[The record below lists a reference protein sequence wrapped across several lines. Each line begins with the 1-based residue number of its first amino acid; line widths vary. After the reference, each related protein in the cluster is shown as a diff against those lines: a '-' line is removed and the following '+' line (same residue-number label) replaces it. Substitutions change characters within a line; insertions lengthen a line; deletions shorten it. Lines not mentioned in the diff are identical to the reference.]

1 MPNCN
6 MENNMPIRRQTFRV
20 CKELHGLGK
29 VWVVRKN
36 GEFITAFKTKNE
48 ANVWIYVREK

>member
-1 MPNCN
+1 

>member
-1 MPNCN
+1 MGNS
-6 MENNMPIRRQTFRV
+6 MPIQRNQAFQV

-36 GEFITAFKTKNE
+36 GKFITAFKTKNE
-48 ANVWIYVREK
+48 ANVWIYIREK